1 MNYTIDII
9 IWFMVF
15 MILILIIVYIILH
28 RNHILNKCSVIKGGN
43 EIHDR
48 KMHSNAIHDNAMYYS
63 ICNHDYG
70 LKYEK
75 LEEILKRHNFM
86 KLNAD
91 HPVHV
96 SFGSSEKATIQN
108 GKKTYHDPL
117 FITQHA
123 GIKNTLGGQ
132 RQIIEKSMLFKT
144 IKQLIPNG
152 EKYLPKTYTIDE
164 FEHSFLEKKEAKKEE
179 HSFLEKKEA
188 KKLELQ
194 PYILKKNKTSK
205 QQGVKVFFDKNGYYK
220 AKKDLEITDLKA
232 KHGSNAIISE
242 YILNPKTIEGK
253 KFNIRLFVILS
264 IESGIKRCYIHDE
277 ITITT
282 ALRQYIS
289 EDWEN
294 PEIHIS
300 GGKYTE
306 KYYKWPQDVYGEKE
320 LPFEAKHN
328 FAEFKKTL
336 AMGIA
341 LTDMS
346 IYNEFFIGYKVFG
359 VDAMVTENNHFFIL
373 EVNNCIGF
381 GCAGFGIKG
390 KIECEQF
397 ENRFSEDYFS
407 FIVNSVIFPPLGIKR
422 RPIALAEVITIGTLS
437 PFSGV
442 LIGSNQCV
450 LVPISDASPNEIDD
464 AKKIHFYHLSF
475 DSLLAHIDSKKY
487 NIFLIKNKKAIIG
500 YIGIE
505 DNFLTIAI
513 DAQYQNRGIATA
525 MIAQILEIYSVRNF
539 IDGGKLYMRKPPV
552 SIFIDKIAH
561 RLNFTL
567 KKNIY
572 ERPYKIKNTTLDKII
587 QNKLLTCNININ
599 DGTISD
605 VLLDLIHPHMAN
617 TMSQFVH
624 LSFTTIDRE
633 NYKIMHASTGSKFG
647 HHYIT
652 QGAELKSS
660 LNIKILYGA
669 TLKEYIGHNYFVV
682 KDKIYSD
689 DIIGVNIDFVLYMRN
704 GLKTC
709 YVMDSHSYDK
719 MSPDGEYIS
728 ISEKSISKHI
738 ILKIKEFIQE
748 IAQLIIKNDFSIYK
762 ESNAGFNVFR
772 IYAKVI
778 DDTLKIQLCNPSIV
792 LINYKNESKTEYG
805 QYIKQF
811 SNKYYQ
817 WLCNCV
823 IYPHFGLLKHN
834 QYISPIAMELIHTNQ
849 KLQATI
855 LSELVLEFNE
865 KRDMIQIY
873 LSNKKIGF
881 IRTKLHL
888 GHNTTVIDLPYILI
902 DHIELDTQYQKKNI
916 AINVLFLF
924 MDILGAYYAPS
935 SILLLTKYCKQMH
948 TIAFELEFAKM
959 GDIYMRK
966 CRN

>member
-1 MNYTIDII
+1 
-9 IWFMVF
+9 
-15 MILILIIVYIILH
+15 MILILIIVYIILQCG
-28 RNHILNKCSVIKGGN
+28 NKYKKGGH
-43 EIHDR
+43 EHTLHGHTLHED
-48 KMHSNAIHDNAMYYS
+48 KMYYS

-70 LKYEK
+70 LRYEK
-75 LEEILKRHNFM
+75 LEEILKRHNFI
-86 KLNAD
+86 KLSAD
-91 HPVHV
+91 NPVHV
-96 SFGSSEKATIQN
+96 SFGSSEKVTIQN

-117 FITQHA
+117 FITQPA

-152 EKYLPKTYTIDE
+152 EKYLPKTYTINE
-164 FEHSFLEKKEAKKEE
+164 FELTLVEQSLAE
-179 HSFLEKKEA
+179 HSIVEHSLAEATPKKSIA
-188 KKLELQ
+188 
-194 PYILKKNKTSK
+194 YILKKNKTSK

-220 AKKDLEITDLKA
+220 AKKDLEIIDLKGR
-232 KHGSNAIISE
+232 HGQNAIISE

-277 ITITT
+277 VTITT
-282 ALRQYIS
+282 ALQQYIPD
-289 EDWEN
+289 DWEN

-306 KYYKWPQDVYGEKE
+306 KYYKWPQDVYGDE
-320 LPFEAKHN
+320 LPSDAKHN
-328 FAEFKKTL
+328 FAKFKKTL

-381 GCAGFGIKG
+381 GCAGFGIKD
-390 KIECEQF
+390 KIECDQF

-407 FIVNSVIFPPLGIKR
+407 FILDSVVFPPLGITR

-442 LIGSNQCV
+442 LIGSNQCL
-450 LVPISDASPNEIDD
+450 LVPISDASPHEIDE

-475 DSLLAHIDSKKY
+475 DSLLDHYTDSKKC
-487 NIFLIKNKKAIIG
+487 NIFLIKNRKSIIG
-500 YIGIE
+500 YIGVGHLSG
-505 DNFLTIAI
+505 DKSNNLLTIAI

-539 IDGGKLYMRKPPV
+539 VPINNDSGKLYMKKPPV

-561 RLNFTL
+561 RLNFIL
-567 KKNIY
+567 KNNIY

-587 QNKLLTCNININ
+587 QNKLLTCNVNIN

-605 VLLDLIHPHMAN
+605 VLLTLIYPYMVN
-617 TMSQFVH
+617 TISQFVH

-633 NYKIMHASTGSKFG
+633 HYKMTHASTGSKFG

-669 TLKEYIGHNYFVV
+669 TLKEYIGHDYFVT

-704 GLKTC
+704 GLKMC

-719 MSPDGEYIS
+719 MSPNGEYTN

-738 ILKIKEFIQE
+738 MIKIKEFTQE

-772 IYAKVI
+772 IYAKVN
-778 DDTLKIQLCNPSIV
+778 DNELKIQLCNPSIL
-792 LINYKNESKTEYG
+792 LINYTNQSKANYD

-817 WLCNCV
+817 WLCYCV

-834 QYISPIAMELIHTNQ
+834 QYIPPIAMELINTNQ

-855 LSELVLEFNE
+855 LTELVLEFNE
-865 KRDMIQIY
+865 KRDIIQIY
-873 LSNKKIGF
+873 LSNKKIGV
-881 IRTKLHL
+881 IHTKLHS
-888 GHNTTVIDLPYILI
+888 TAIDLPYIFM
-902 DHIELDTQYQKKNI
+902 DNIELDIQYRKKNI

-935 SILLLTKYCKQMH
+935 PILLLTKYCKQMH
-948 TIAFELEFAKM
+948 NIAFELEFAKM